1 MARVIPAVGLL
12 LACLA
17 WLPSHAQTMRR
28 TWVERQPTETGIGQ
42 QYRATVK
49 QAAQQAKAGDMGAAW
64 ATLQPV
70 VAYCDAQLQ
79 RVDVRFISVA
89 SAGQYNRYMRE
100 YPRDDTP
107 VEWLD
112 IACAEA
118 YHYQGYAQFDQK
130 QYALALPYLE
140 KAIALAP
147 YFPEALNERAA
158 ALNQLGRLDE
168 AVVTYRQVIA
178 LGEHVPESAYMAP
191 LAWRGI
197 GWALVEKQ
205 DWAGA
210 RQAYEQSLVIDPGN
224 ELALSELE
232 YIKQHAPL

>member
-1 MARVIPAVGLL
+1 MARVILGMVLM
-12 LACLA
+12 LAGLA
-17 WLPSHAQTMRR
+17 WLPVQAQVVRR
-28 TWVERQPTETGIGQ
+28 TWVERLPTETGVGQ

-49 QAAQQAKAGDMGAAW
+49 QAAQQAKAGDMRAVL
-64 ATLQPV
+64 ATLEPV
-70 VAYCDAQLQ
+70 AAYCNVQLQ
-79 RVDVRFISVA
+79 RVDVHFISVA
-89 SAGQYNRYMRE
+89 SAEQYNRYMRE
-100 YPRDDTP
+100 HHQDDTP

-118 YHYQGYAQFDQK
+118 YHYQGYVEFDQK
-130 QYALALPYLE
+130 RYALALPYLE

-168 AVVTYRQVIA
+168 AIATYRQVIA
-178 LGEHVPESAYMAP
+178 LGEQVPESAYMAP

-197 GWALVEKQ
+197 GWALVEQQ

-224 ELALSELE
+224 DLALSELE
-232 YIKQHAPL
+232 YIKQHATP